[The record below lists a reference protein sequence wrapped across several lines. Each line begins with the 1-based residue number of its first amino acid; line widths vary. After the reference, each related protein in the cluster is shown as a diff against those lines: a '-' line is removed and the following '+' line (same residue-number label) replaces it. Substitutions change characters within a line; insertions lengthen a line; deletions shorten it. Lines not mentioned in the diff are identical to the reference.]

1 MTHRR
6 DFMNLTLKQMLLFA
20 IVLSSLLGCESYT
33 NITSKLDGKAD
44 ATFWF
49 WARLQ
54 RIQYRENEQLTGL
67 NEINLSLAKGFDVDG
82 TSKGVANLASKHSH
96 IVQQLNSMNTE
107 KVDRIAV
114 DYRNRLVAA
123 HEALKEEWTKAA
135 AAMMERDMQTLEKRE
150 ALEAELIQYVN
161 LWNDRYTVM
170 NDLKSKYNRD
180 FDVVE

>member
-1 MTHRR
+1 
-6 DFMNLTLKQMLLFA
+6 MN
-20 IVLSSLLGCESYT
+20 SL
-33 NITSKLDGKAD
+33 
-44 ATFWF
+44 
-49 WARLQ
+49 
-54 RIQYRENEQLTGL
+54 
-67 NEINLSLAKGFDVDG
+67 
-82 TSKGVANLASKHSH
+82 
-96 IVQQLNSMNTE
+96 NTE